1 MPQHLKDLG
10 LKIHQSNLCSEI
22 ILPTNEKRTAVC
34 CLSSLNLEYYD
45 EWKNDA
51 QFLRDVAEMLDNVL
65 QYFIDHAPSSIKRAK
80 YSATR
85 ERSIGVGAL
94 GWHAYLQK
102 NNLPWESSIAVG
114 KNKQIFQTIREK
126 LDVANKELGLERGEA
141 PDAQSEILFED
152 DSGNSISVKSSD
164 FVNVIRDGEE
174 MSIRACAV
182 LEGDDLRI

>member
-1 MPQHLKDLG
+1 
-10 LKIHQSNLCSEI
+10 
-22 ILPTNEKRTAVC
+22 
-34 CLSSLNLEYYD
+34 
-45 EWKNDA
+45 
-51 QFLRDVAEMLDNVL
+51 
-65 QYFIDHAPSSIKRAK
+65 
-80 YSATR
+80 
-85 ERSIGVGAL
+85 
-94 GWHAYLQK
+94 
-102 NNLPWESSIAVG
+102 VG